1 MWFCSQQVAEI
12 CVLYSESTPVIEH
25 YAGVHITHCL
35 LGTVSPSTRIK
46 PTELEAHHTSP
57 FLPGFHNNVMYPCL
71 ILLPSSR
78 YIRHFNPIYFTTV
91 SPSPQFAPAVVFVTT
106 RWRQFT
112 LIILF
117 WNFTTFD

>member
-25 YAGVHITHCL
+25 YAGVHIAHCL

-57 FLPGFHNNVMYPCL
+57 
-71 ILLPSSR
+71 LLPE
-78 YIRHFNPIYFTTV
+78 YHNI
-91 SPSPQFAPAVVFVTT
+91 
-106 RWRQFT
+106 
-112 LIILF
+112 
-117 WNFTTFD
+117 